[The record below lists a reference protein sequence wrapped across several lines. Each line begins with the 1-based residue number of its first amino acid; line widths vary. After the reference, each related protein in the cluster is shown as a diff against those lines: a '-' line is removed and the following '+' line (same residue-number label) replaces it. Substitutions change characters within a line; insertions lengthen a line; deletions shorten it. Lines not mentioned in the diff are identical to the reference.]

1 MKVLYFHQHF
11 STPSGAT
18 GTRSYEMAQRL
29 IIRGHS
35 VLMVCGSFQGGESG
49 LESDFKKGSR
59 RGIVNGLEVLEFQLP
74 YSNIDSFLKRTG
86 VFLRFALSSIRV
98 VLSEK
103 YDLVF
108 ATTTPLTAG
117 IPGIVA
123 RWFRSKPFVFEVR
136 DLWPELPKAMGVIRN
151 PVLLKLMSI
160 LEWVSYHSAS
170 RCVGLSPGIVEGI
183 KKCGIKEELVTMI
196 SNGCDLDFFSNAQP
210 SAIKGVKKSDFVAIF
225 TGTHGLANGVNAA
238 LDAAL
243 ELKNRNRQDIKLCFI
258 GSGRLKPDLIDQA
271 KRDELDNCIF
281 LDPIP
286 KAELAACLKR
296 ADLGMQLLKNI
307 PSFYYGTSP
316 NKFFDYLATGLPV
329 LNNYPGW
336 LADLIKD
343 NQCGFAIPPDS
354 PSAFADALEAAV
366 DDRVSLKEMGQH
378 SVELAGRMFDRNKL
392 ADQFVNWLEGAAG
405 C

>member
-18 GTRSYEMAQRL
+18 GTRSYEMAQQL
-29 IIRGHS
+29 ISRGHS
-35 VLMVCGSFQGGESG
+35 VLMVCGSFQGGVSG
-49 LESDFKKGSR
+49 LTVGFKKGSR

-86 VFLRFALSSIRV
+86 IFLRFALSSIRV

-151 PVLLKLMSI
+151 PVVLKLMSI
-160 LEWVSYHSAS
+160 LEWVSYHSAN

-196 SNGCDLDFFSNAQP
+196 SNGCDLDLFSNAQP
-210 SAIKGVKKSDFVAIF
+210 AAIKGVKKSDFVAIF

-238 LDAAL
+238 LDAAQ

-378 SVELAGRMFDRNKL
+378 SVELAGRLFDRNKL

>member
-1 MKVLYFHQHF
+1 MTTGCSYF
-11 STPSGAT
+11 SP
-18 GTRSYEMAQRL
+18 
-29 IIRGHS
+29 
-35 VLMVCGSFQGGESG
+35 
-49 LESDFKKGSR
+49 
-59 RGIVNGLEVLEFQLP
+59 
-74 YSNIDSFLKRTG
+74 
-86 VFLRFALSSIRV
+86 
-98 VLSEK
+98 
-103 YDLVF
+103 
-108 ATTTPLTAG
+108 TA
-117 IPGIVA
+117 
-123 RWFRSKPFVFEVR
+123 

-151 PVLLKLMSI
+151 PVVLKLMSI

-196 SNGCDLDFFSNAQP
+196 SNGCDLDLFSNAQP

-286 KAELAACLKR
+286 KADLACSLKR
-296 ADLGMQLLKNI
+296 ADIGMQLLKNI

-316 NKFFDYLATGLPV
+316 NKFFDYIALGLPV
-329 LNNYPGW
+329 INNYPGW
-336 LADLIKD
+336 LAEIITDNNCGLAITPRNPEAFSEALITMK
-343 NQCGFAIPPDS
+343 S
-354 PSAFADALEAAV
+354 
-366 DDRVSLKEMGQH
+366 DRKSLVRMGQNAKQ
-378 SVELAGRMFDRNKL
+378 LAASKFDRNKL
-392 ADQFVNWLEGAAG
+392 SDQFVDFLVTNINR
-405 C
+405 

>member
-11 STPSGAT
+11 SSPSGAA

-29 IIRGHS
+29 IHRGHS
-35 VLMVCGSFQGGESG
+35 VLMVCGNFQGGNSG
-49 LESDFKKGSR
+49 LTVGFKKGSR
-59 RGIVNGLEVLEFQLP
+59 RGTVNGLEVLEFQLP

-86 VFLRFALSSIRV
+86 VFLRFALRSIRV
-98 VLSEK
+98 ALSEK

-108 ATTTPLTAG
+108 ASTTPLTAG

-151 PVLLKLMSI
+151 PVVLKLMRI
-160 LEWVSYHSAS
+160 LEWISYHSAN

-196 SNGCDLDFFSNAQP
+196 SNGCDLDLFSNAQP
-210 SAIKGVKKSDFVAIF
+210 SAIKGVKKSDFVAIY

-238 LDAAL
+238 LNAAR

-286 KAELAACLKR
+286 KAHLACCLKR

-336 LADLIKD
+336 LADLIQD

-354 PSAFADALEAAV
+354 PSAFADALEEAA